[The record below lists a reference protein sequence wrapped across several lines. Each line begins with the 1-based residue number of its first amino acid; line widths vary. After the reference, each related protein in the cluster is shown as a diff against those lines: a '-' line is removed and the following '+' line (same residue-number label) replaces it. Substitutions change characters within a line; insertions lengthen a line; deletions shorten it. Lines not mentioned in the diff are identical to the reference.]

1 MAVFG
6 RPKDLTQRR
15 RTLYLT
21 SMNTQ
26 TYSITGMTCASCVR
40 HVEKA
45 LASVPGVD
53 QASVNLATE
62 AAQVQGENLNP
73 AALIRA
79 VEEAGYGASV
89 RIDGER
95 AEDPARGER

>member
-1 MAVFG
+1 
-6 RPKDLTQRR
+6 
-15 RTLYLT
+15 
-21 SMNTQ
+21 MNTQ

>member
-21 SMNTQ
+21 PMNTQ

>member
-1 MAVFG
+1 
-6 RPKDLTQRR
+6 
-15 RTLYLT
+15 
-21 SMNTQ
+21 MNTQ

-95 AEDPARGER
+95 AEDPTRGER